1 MKKTLLTLIL
11 IFILMQNS
19 YSVNSVAFKQLPI
32 NCEGTISGNSSGR
45 YFDEYLFLIENKR
58 WRKEIIKANKEKKK
72 FNPEKFINEPGDIFQ
87 INGIL
92 PESMSHPYMRG
103 DIILDNIITVSSSSL
118 QINYNFTE
126 KSVNYRH
133 RISMSLNTGNYVN
146 NIEVNDNGKM
156 YYANAIGKCKGF
168 KNLSNHIN
176 PIKTNFVNKKK
187 STSSSQGIFKKT
199 LGNILGK

>member
-1 MKKTLLTLIL
+1 
-11 IFILMQNS
+11 
-19 YSVNSVAFKQLPI
+19 
-32 NCEGTISGNSSGR
+32 
-45 YFDEYLFLIENKR
+45 
-58 WRKEIIKANKEKKK
+58 
-72 FNPEKFINEPGDIFQ
+72 
-87 INGIL
+87 
-92 PESMSHPYMRG
+92 MSHPYMRG

>member
-1 MKKTLLTLIL
+1 
-11 IFILMQNS
+11 MQNS

-133 RISMSLNTGNYVN
+133 RISDL
-146 NIEVNDNGKM
+146 
-156 YYANAIGKCKGF
+156 
-168 KNLSNHIN
+168 
-176 PIKTNFVNKKK
+176 
-187 STSSSQGIFKKT
+187 
-199 LGNILGK
+199 

>member
-1 MKKTLLTLIL
+1 
-11 IFILMQNS
+11 MQNS